1 MCEQNKIFFCQMPQH
16 PFKTKSISFSK
27 SAAVYNNMLSQ
38 SFNAP
43 WCLRKYKLTS
53 STLFCNT
60 NCPIISCV
68 LRRVWESQSSLNVF
82 THFSPWHNPKVM
94 WKYMHTPTHVAELL
108 LKFHLTHQQTDSI
121 FCSYAKTPYAR
132 LFHIFCCTTKYT
144 HHWLSGMGWVKSCF
158 SRNNIRRRSIY
169 IKPTV

>member
-1 MCEQNKIFFCQMPQH
+1 MH
-16 PFKTKSISFSK
+16 RD
-27 SAAVYNNMLSQ
+27 
-38 SFNAP
+38 AP
-43 WCLRKYKLTS
+43 WCLQIQIDQQHSFLY
-53 STLFCNT
+53 T

-121 FCSYAKTPYAR
+121 FCSSAKTPYAR
-132 LFHIFCCTTKYT
+132 LFRIFCCAS
-144 HHWLSGMGWVKSCF
+144 HHWHTDIHRATCPSVGDGVGGKLFFAQQYTKKKH
-158 SRNNIRRRSIY
+158 IY
-169 IKPTV
+169 QADCLMKAYIYMY